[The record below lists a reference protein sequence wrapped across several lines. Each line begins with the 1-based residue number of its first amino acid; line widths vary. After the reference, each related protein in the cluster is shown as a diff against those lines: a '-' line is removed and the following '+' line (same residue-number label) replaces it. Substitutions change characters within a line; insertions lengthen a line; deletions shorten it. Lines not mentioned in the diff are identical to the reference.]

1 MTKISKLKIVEP
13 HVTCQQDSGYFPLKC
28 LPGDTINN
36 SSIHPLVAMD
46 MLGNSH
52 NLTFEATT
60 FMQMKTSSSGLQVYK
75 FTRFECPFHGKGAVP
90 FES

>member
-1 MTKISKLKIVEP
+1 MSARQRILSIEVPSWRL
-13 HVTCQQDSGYFPLKC
+13 
-28 LPGDTINN
+28 TINN

-60 FMQMKTSSSGLQVYK
+60 FMQMKTPSSGLQVYK